1 MVRILYEGLGEG
13 DLLVLFSQKQQEMQ
27 ICPKSLSNDFA
38 VALACASLSH
48 TWEVTKTFS
57 QARILLWGGQAEMER
72 NPG

>member
-1 MVRILYEGLGEG
+1 
-13 DLLVLFSQKQQEMQ
+13 MQ

-57 QARILLWGGQAEMER
+57 QARKLLWGGQAEMER

>member
-1 MVRILYEGLGEG
+1 MVRTLYEWLGEG
-13 DLLVLFSQKQQEMQ
+13 DCLCYSVKNSKKCKFVPRVFLMT
-27 ICPKSLSNDFA
+27 FA

-57 QARILLWGGQAEMER
+57 QARILLWVGQAEMER

>member
-1 MVRILYEGLGEG
+1 
-13 DLLVLFSQKQQEMQ
+13 MQ

-72 NPG
+72 NPGKKDFTWFGLANRSTLFLT